1 MPLSQKLLILSV
13 VALCGATLPAAAD
26 ECADPQDQAT
36 MNACAGKEFE
46 AADKALNAAYHE
58 VVRRIGS
65 DHETRTALTAAQRA
79 WITFRD
85 GECAFQAKSAEGG
98 SIYPMIMAGCEA
110 TLTEARTEQ
119 LKAYL
124 DCEEGDMSCPVPPA
138 E

>member
-1 MPLSQKLLILSV
+1 MALPRKLLILSI
-13 VALCGATLPAAAD
+13 VAFCGTSLPSSAD

-36 MNACAGKEFE
+36 MNACASKEFE

-65 DHETRTALTAAQRA
+65 DHETRSALKTAQRA
-79 WITFRD
+79 WIAFRD
-85 GECAFQAKSAEGG
+85 GECAFQANSVEGG
-98 SIYPMIMAGCEA
+98 SIYPMIVAGCET

-119 LKAYL
+119 LKSYL

-138 E
+138 D